1 MRIIF
6 VPQYPSTMR
15 YQEWW
20 FWKLPKEFRKAGYEV
35 ITLGKKYFNFNKPV
49 KHDLAMFSS
58 INDSIDFEAEQ
69 IKEYIK
75 LDIKKDDILFVSDL
89 SFPGL
94 FCNILYHKQCP
105 KMFCFCH
112 ATSLN
117 YRDYFE
123 SKRKSKFMN
132 ESSHAILFN
141 KIFINSHY
149 HKRKILKADNSKLFW
164 NKLIVTY
171 LPYPPFLPI
180 SQNPKK
186 YDIISV
192 SRPTVQKV
200 DSIIENK
207 VEEAFGPIYRPQ
219 SNTWKDYFNNLNQSK
234 ILLITAKEE
243 TFGLQVI
250 DAVINGCIPI
260 ARNNFAYPELL
271 SSEYLY
277 NDTYDLNNKITHFL
291 YNKNTKVPDILCKKE
306 MYNFYNKIITEIKKA
321 KSR

>member
-6 VPQYPSTMR
+6 VPQYPAPMR

-20 FWKLPKEFRKAGYEV
+20 FWKFPKEFKKAGYEV
-35 ITLGKKYFNFNKPV
+35 ITLGKKYIDSNKPT
-49 KHDLAMFSS
+49 KYDSAMFSS
-58 INDSIDFEAEQ
+58 VNDSIDFEAEQ

-141 KIFINSHY
+141 KIFIGSNY
-149 HKRKILKADNSKLFW
+149 HKRKLLKADDSNLFW

-171 LPYPPFLPI
+171 LPYPPFLPED
-180 SQNPKK
+180 PKEKK
-186 YDIISV
+186 YNIISV
-192 SRPTVQKV
+192 SRPTSQKV
-200 DSIIENK
+200 DVIIEDK
-207 VEEAFGPIYRPQ
+207 IEKKFGTIYRPK
-219 SNTWKDYFNNLNQSK
+219 SNTWKEYFNNLKQSK

-243 TFGLQVI
+243 TFGLQII
-250 DAVINGCIPI
+250 DAIINGCIPL
-260 ARNNFAYPELL
+260 ARNNFSYPELL
-271 SSEYLY
+271 SKEYLY
-277 NDTYDLNNKITHFL
+277 NNTYDLINKITSFL
-291 YNKNTKVPDILCKKE
+291 YKFPQVPHILCQKE
-306 MYNFYNKIITEIKKA
+306 MDNFYNNIIIEMKNSKQ
-321 KSR
+321 KG